1 MPVLASLADIRDG
14 FIIVY
19 GVLGIIFFLIAT
31 IATVFIFMAARGL
44 VRSINDLLNDSVR
57 PTVNS
62 VRDAAETFRGT
73 TEFVGKTTVTPIVRT
88 YGAFAG
94 VRKGLG
100 VLSGLKKKT
109 DD

>member
-31 IATVFIFMAARGL
+31 IATV
-44 VRSINDLLNDSVR
+44 NDLLNDSVR
-57 PTVNS
+57 PTVSS

>member
-1 MPVLASLADIRDG
+1 MPILASLAEIRDG

-19 GVLGIIFFLIAT
+19 GVLGIIFFLIASM
-31 IATVFIFMAARGL
+31 ATLFLFLALRGL
-44 VRSINDLLNDSVR
+44 IRTVNELLNESVR

-62 VRDAAETFRGT
+62 VRDAADTFRGT
-73 TEFVGKTTVTPIVRT
+73 TEFVGRTSVTPVVRA

-109 DD
+109 DA

>member
-1 MPVLASLADIRDG
+1 MPVLATLAEIRDG
-14 FIIVY
+14 FLIVY
-19 GVLGIIFFLIAT
+19 GVLGIIFFVVAT
-31 IATVFIFMAARGL
+31 IATLFVFLALRGL
-44 VRSINDLLNDSVR
+44 IRSINQLLNDSVR

-73 TEFVGKTTVTPIVRT
+73 TEFVGRTTVTPIVRT
-88 YGAFAG
+88 YSAFAG

-100 VLSGLKKKT
+100 VLSGLKKKS